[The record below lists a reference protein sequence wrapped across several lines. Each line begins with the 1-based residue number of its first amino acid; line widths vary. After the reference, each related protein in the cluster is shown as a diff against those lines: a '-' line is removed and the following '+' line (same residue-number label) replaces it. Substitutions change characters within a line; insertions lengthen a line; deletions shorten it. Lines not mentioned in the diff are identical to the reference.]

1 MSNQFS
7 IESSPQRTLRAWRCH
22 VVSFKCHTSNCAK
35 NLRMIGKHRSKR
47 KGYKS
52 ERPLVGANFLSIIR
66 HAGSPLSSVSG
77 KIGWNKVH
85 DLKAIC
91 HHPLCSSS
99 IQRLLPSD
107 PVRVYM
113 AAVLSSRGTGSCAV
127 APNGISI
134 TPYILE
140 GHLAT

>member
-7 IESSPQRTLRAWRCH
+7 IESSPQRTLRASRCYI
-22 VVSFKCHTSNCAK
+22 VSFKCHTSNCAK

-52 ERPLVGANFLSIIR
+52 ETVGANFLSIIR
-66 HAGSPLSSVSG
+66 HAVPPPVSG

-99 IQRLLPSD
+99 SSSIQRLLPSD

-113 AAVLSSRGTGSCAV
+113 AVLSSRGTGSCAV